1 MQSIT
6 TEQLDHLK
14 GFTVFTGE
22 NVEEVLSYYD
32 HNDTTYFIDV
42 SLDAL
47 VEDLLYN
54 GLSYDDILTGLSVM
68 YGNFIDIF
76 YSEVDEIYIMVIG
89 VR

>member
-6 TEQLDHLK
+6 TEELDHLK

-22 NVEEVLSYYD
+22 NVEEVLYYYD
-32 HNDTTYFIDV
+32 PNDTTYFIDV
-42 SLDAL
+42 SFNAL
-47 VEDLLYN
+47 IEDLLYN
-54 GLSYDDILTGLSVM
+54 NLTFDDILTASSST
-68 YGNFIDIF
+68 YGDFIDIF